1 MPVGKV
7 FWVDVEHLKLKIQ
20 HYVCSNEIAYHEDM
34 SYIPNVMVVKDILSK
49 YLNNNTWYG

>member
-34 SYIPNVMVVKDILSK
+34 SYITNVMVVKDILSK